1 MAWWNC
7 CMLLYNSSIHAT
19 TMCLHHVRTTVLCI
33 FRSAFYR
40 SGQRKIIAHFEEDNC
55 FFSRF
60 VGQHNITHGM
70 CQQDEQE
77 NTAKK
82 FKLLILPCPCAHTH
96 QSGKGWSI
104 QDQFQVNKWCLALL
118 GRLKWNKNGRVSS
131 IRLRYVENNT
141 WCATKTTITA
151 AAAAAKNG
159 IVFVLNQNW
168 IPFFFYFTD
177 FLSLLSRVSVSFNCN
192 LCKRACVCKYEW
204 MHDLCVRS
212 VCARI
217 ICRRWSCAS

>member
-1 MAWWNC
+1 
-7 CMLLYNSSIHAT
+7 
-19 TMCLHHVRTTVLCI
+19 MCLHHVRTTVLCI

-60 VGQHNITHGM
+60 VAQHNITHGM

-82 FKLLILPCPCAHTH
+82 FKLLILPCPCAYTH

-151 AAAAAKNG
+151 AAAAKNG

-168 IPFFFYFTD
+168 IPFFFI
-177 FLSLLSRVSVSFNCN
+177 LLIFCHFSRAFRCRLTAIYVNARAYVSMNGCMI
-192 LCKRACVCKYEW
+192 CV
-204 MHDLCVRS
+204 H
-212 VCARI
+212 A
-217 ICRRWSCAS
+217 